1 MNTRPPIPSTP
12 PPLPSS
18 STPPVPSPQPKHAD
32 TPSSLSTPS
41 QPSSNASSKEVDALD
56 QVEKSFLEYRPE
68 FHSMRLC
75 DPHRYNCFYQDI
87 HQLNDIT
94 TNLENMCG
102 KLGTQEDS
110 EALRDRIW
118 KAKDEGT
125 LTFRR
130 CHRSLKAVQGQAQN
144 DSEEKANF
152 YAKMKWFRAELD
164 RYKKACLRVPL
175 RDSTPGPDRY
185 RKADSFGTARNM
197 KATTAQTSNNNPSS
211 SAAAKASGSTT
222 AISMEVPEGHLNR
235 NNYNLQIYKNLEL
248 IYLITTPAKQQPIS
262 GSSSGSNNKPATKR
276 SPPKRND
283 SIKIEALNLEM
294 KRCRTPKA
302 VRLIGVAFGFLAIA
316 YSWYELA
323 TYDSSDPGDAV
334 RYLFFSGF
342 GVLILLAEFRF
353 GSLLEWFA
361 LLKTASGLGAFYL
374 FVGLCAVGRGGKCI
388 MMRMTS
394 S

>member
-1 MNTRPPIPSTP
+1 
-12 PPLPSS
+12 
-18 STPPVPSPQPKHAD
+18 
-32 TPSSLSTPS
+32 
-41 QPSSNASSKEVDALD
+41 VDALD
-56 QVEKSFLEYRPE
+56 
-68 FHSMRLC
+68 
-75 DPHRYNCFYQDI
+75 QDI

-175 RDSTPGPDRY
+175 RDSTQGPDRY
-185 RKADSFGTARNM
+185 RKAGNFGTARNM

-222 AISMEVPEGHLNR
+222 AISME
-235 NNYNLQIYKNLEL
+235 
-248 IYLITTPAKQQPIS
+248 AKQQPIS

-374 FVGLCAVGRGGKCI
+374 FVGLCAVGRGGIFGWIVFAAAAFVSIFYFI
-388 MMRMTS
+388 MAANCRKMYYDENDVELDGDDIKWH
-394 S
+394 